1 MKRRF
6 HILLTI
12 TTALLMWSCNA
23 FAQGKAPAPI
33 DPAKIFSKV
42 RTTLFQFNSANDVVK
57 NINKI
62 KTQNGIE
69 DVAFNVES
77 GIMTVTLKDKTKKTF
92 YNPLLNGS
100 IERDMDIKRYTPN
113 PQKRIGKTVW
123 IGNGLHNDAWFAER
137 TKMLQDL
144 AQRLCDVGF
153 DVTYTPTWNDNSA
166 FSSDIVLY
174 HGHGYYIDGLHYINT
189 GIPDKKIDNAELP
202 SGMIISDPVG
212 WKSKIKNFILDYDN
226 MGHYYII
233 NENYIKNKKSRM
245 NLNSCVY
252 LACCDLLDDKIDMA
266 NVFISKGATA
276 VFAYEGFS
284 TRTAVTGAAF
294 LDQLSLGKTISEAYD
309 YLETKFDNNW
319 DAQKKYVD
327 NDSEESDFK
336 KTQEKG
342 GDKRKGQYK
351 NEYSRNIVY
360 NDVVGREE
368 LTRLY
373 NLLNGDSWDDAAKKN
388 WLSDLPITAWAGVSV
403 SKLST
408 TISVTINSGNL
419 NLPADLTLENFKRI
433 EKITLPKDSR
443 VNNLTVQNCMILT
456 HNPVIACNNL
466 KIKDCPALYDIKLNG
481 AKNVSIDDCEVLKA
495 LVISDALEVESLT
508 VSNCKSLNSFECRS
522 VSYSGKPESSLKSL
536 SFKDC
541 DILASVEIHGC
552 PIYGTLD
559 LSNCKGLKDVSI
571 SVTDIQQIKV
581 GELESLSVRETPIK
595 QTYESLPGVK
605 KFYVQPKY
613 IYTRLSKFKDEE
625 KIPDAGEGF
634 QYVGDLE
641 DGHYYYKLNFD
652 DGSGFYHILEPKDL
666 KYWKTQTIW

>member
-1 MKRRF
+1 MKRKF
-6 HILLTI
+6 LTLLTI
-12 TTALLMWSCNA
+12 TTALLMWSFNA

-42 RTTLFQFNSANDVVK
+42 STTLFQFNSANDVVK

-69 DVAFNVES
+69 DVVFDVES

-153 DVTYTPTWNDNSA
+153 DVTYTPTWNDNYA

-233 NENYIKNKKSRM
+233 NENYINNKKSRM

-266 NVFISKGATA
+266 NAFISKGATA

-373 NLLNGDSWDDAAKKN
+373 KLLNGDSWDDTAKKN
-388 WLSDLPITAWAGVSV
+388 WLSDLPITEWAGVSA
-403 SKLST
+403 SST
-408 TISVTINSGNL
+408 TSGIFVKFKNTSELRLPSNL
-419 NLPADLTLENFKRI
+419 KIENFKRI
-433 EKITLPKDSR
+433 EAIDLPQGSK
-443 VNNLTVQNCMILT
+443 VNDLS
-456 HNPVIACNNL
+456 
-466 KIKDCPALYDIKLNG
+466 IKDCPMLSRVSNCEARNIVAKSCPKLEYVKSG
-481 AKNVSIDDCEVLKA
+481 EMTT
-495 LVISDALEVESLT
+495 SLT
-508 VSNCKSLNSFECRS
+508 VSECDKIRIINLNSSPELKTISISKCKSLTDFQYHCH
-522 VSYSGKPESSLKSL
+522 KKAESKLSTLNIEDCESLEYFSL
-536 SFKDC
+536 S
-541 DILASVEIHGC
+541 GC
-552 PIYGTLD
+552 SLSGTLD
-559 LSNCKGLKDVSI
+559 LSKLTNIK
-571 SVTDIQQIKV
+571 SVFINDTNINNITLIKSV
-581 GELESLSVRETPIK
+581 ESLDIANTPIF
-595 QTYESLPGVK
+595 QTYESIPGWEK
-605 KFYVQPKY
+605 HYYNLEAKFHYYSYEDEGHVNLAKD
-613 IYTRLSKFKDEE
+613 IYYKQMYK
-625 KIPDAGEGF
+625 
-634 QYVGDLE
+634 
-641 DGHYYYKLNFD
+641 DGH
-652 DGSGFYHILEPKDL
+652 GFYHKGEPEDS
-666 KYWKTQTIW
+666 KYWDTNKWPW